1 MSQARALS
9 SDEVQHLRDELA
21 AGRTPTVWFTA
32 SAVGVPEGR
41 SGKVTALGEV
51 EEGDFVQVR
60 PASSRDELSFSAA
73 EITLERPPRKR
84 KDDAASG
91 SSVKGTSSTASA
103 SHASSS
109 ARTTSGKAGAG
120 DSAASQQKAPAEPTG
135 RSAGSAG
142 NSAAARSSKSA
153 KSSKSAQSSGS
164 AQSSKSAQSSGSA
177 RSSSSAQKPGSD
189 QSTGSAQSTG
199 SGQKSRQSGSSGVS
213 KRKPR
218 SISGATVTLSADD
231 NGQWS
236 VEVNTGRKRTLRPR
250 TVSASAVAHAAKAL
264 HEDVAAAVEP
274 LLESAR
280 EQQRARVEELQREL
294 ADAQRTLDEL
304 AE

>member
-21 AGRTPTVWFTA
+21 AGRTPTVWFTP

-60 PASSRDELSFSAA
+60 PASSQDVLSFSAT
-73 EITLERPPRKR
+73 EITLDRPPRKR
-84 KDDAASG
+84 KDDTGSGTASSAKASG
-91 SSVKGTSSTASA
+91 SPARTSGTAKTSGAAKTSSTTTASA
-103 SHASSS
+103 KTSS
-109 ARTTSGKAGAG
+109 ARAESAQTGSAKTGARN
-120 DSAASQQKAPAEPTG
+120 SAASQQNRSADAERTG
-135 RSAGSAG
+135 RSTGTAEKSGTAQKSG
-142 NSAAARSSKSA
+142 HGQKSA
-153 KSSKSAQSSGS
+153 DSEKSGNAEQSGS
-164 AQSSKSAQSSGSA
+164 S
-177 RSSSSAQKPGSD
+177 
-189 QSTGSAQSTG
+189 
-199 SGQKSRQSGSSGVS
+199 QKSRQAGSNAES

-218 SISGATVTLSADD
+218 SINGATVTLTADE
-231 NGQWS
+231 NGQWH
-236 VEVNTGRKRTLRPR
+236 VEVNTGKKRTLRPK

-274 LLESAR
+274 LLETAR
-280 EQQRARVEELQREL
+280 EQQRVRVEQLQREL
-294 ADAQRTLDEL
+294 ADAQRTLDDL

>member
-60 PASSRDELSFSAA
+60 PASSRDELSFSAT

-91 SSVKGTSSTASA
+91 TSAKGTGSAKSTSATSSASA
-103 SHASSS
+103 ATSS

-120 DSAASQQKAPAEPTG
+120 KAGAGVSAASQQKAPAEPTG

-142 NSAAARSSKSA
+142 KSSAAQNSG
-153 KSSKSAQSSGS
+153 SAQKSGSGPKSGS
-164 AQSSKSAQSSGSA
+164 AQS
-177 RSSSSAQKPGSD
+177 P
-189 QSTGSAQSTG
+189 G
-199 SGQKSRQSGSSGVS
+199 SGQKSQQTGPSGTS

-218 SISGATVTLSADD
+218 SISGATVTLTADD

-236 VEVNTGRKRTLRPR
+236 VEVNTGKKRTLRPR

>member
-21 AGRTPTVWFTA
+21 AGRTPTVWFTP

-60 PASSRDELSFSAA
+60 PASSRDVLSFSAT
-73 EITLERPPRKR
+73 EITLDRPPRKR
-84 KDDAASG
+84 KDDTTSGTATSAKTSGAA
-91 SSVKGTSSTASA
+91 KTSSTTTASTKPAQEKAA
-103 SHASSS
+103 SE
-109 ARTTSGKAGAG
+109 KAGARN
-120 DSAASQQKAPAEPTG
+120 SAASQQNRSAGAEQTG
-135 RSAGSAG
+135 RSAGSAE
-142 NSAAARSSKSA
+142 KSGA
-153 KSSKSAQSSGS
+153 
-164 AQSSKSAQSSGSA
+164 
-177 RSSSSAQKPGSD
+177 AQKSGNAE
-189 QSTGSAQSTG
+189 QTGSSP
-199 SGQKSRQSGSSGVS
+199 KSRQAGSNAES

-218 SISGATVTLSADD
+218 SISGATVTLTADE
-231 NGQWS
+231 NGQWN
-236 VEVNTGRKRTLRPR
+236 VEVNTGKKRTLRPKI
-250 TVSASAVAHAAKAL
+250 VSASAVAHAAKAL

-294 ADAQRTLDEL
+294 AAAQRTLDDL